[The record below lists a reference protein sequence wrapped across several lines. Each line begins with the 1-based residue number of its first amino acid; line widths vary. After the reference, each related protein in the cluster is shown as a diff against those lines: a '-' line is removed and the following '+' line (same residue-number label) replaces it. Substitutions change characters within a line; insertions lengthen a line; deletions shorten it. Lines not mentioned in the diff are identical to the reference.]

1 MTKDSELH
9 KNMVRCIRK
18 AIRRALRM
26 TSTATLFTF
35 EDVADAMSESLVC
48 LISKNEVI
56 LEGETM
62 VSNIN
67 EE

>member
-18 AIRRALRM
+18 AIRKAIRM
-26 TSTATLFTF
+26 TSASTTFTF
-35 EDVADAMSESLVC
+35 EEVADAMSESLVS
-48 LISKNEVI
+48 LISKNQII